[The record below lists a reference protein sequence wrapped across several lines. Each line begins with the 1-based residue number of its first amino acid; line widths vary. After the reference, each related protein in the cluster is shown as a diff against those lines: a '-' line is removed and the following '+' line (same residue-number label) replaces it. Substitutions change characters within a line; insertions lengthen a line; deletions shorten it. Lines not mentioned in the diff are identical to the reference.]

1 MSVRSRSFER
11 AGAVASVH
19 ATRWRFAILLGAG
32 FLIGAA
38 LATTGSAKAPARL
51 LDAPR
56 ASGSVGERYDGF
68 AVVRG
73 TASAEVVALVDKV
86 NAERRAVYAERAAS
100 DHAPIE
106 AVGRIYA
113 AEIMKS
119 APPGTWFLSDAGRWI
134 RK

>member
-1 MSVRSRSFER
+1 MCRRSRSSER
-11 AGAVASVH
+11 EGATAGARA
-19 ATRWRFAILLGAG
+19 ARGRIAILLGAAL
-32 FLIGAA
+32 LIGAA
-38 LATTGSAKAPARL
+38 LASPALAQSPPRL

-56 ASGSVGERYDGF
+56 AAGSVGERYDGL
-68 AVVRG
+68 AVARG
-73 TASAEVVALVDKV
+73 DASPEIVALVEKV
-86 NAERRAVYAERAAS
+86 NAERRVVYAERAAS

-119 APPGTWFLSDAGRWI
+119 APPGTWFLSDTGQWT